1 MNGEIVWY
9 NASKRYGFVCPSE
22 GGAEIV
28 FHLDEA
34 EEALLGAIARGHAV
48 NYMVRQDPS
57 GPMARRLAPGHLLD
71 DSI

>member
-1 MNGEIVWY
+1 MNGEIIWY
-9 NASKRYGFVCPSE
+9 SASKRYGFVCPSE

-34 EEALLGAIARGHAV
+34 EEASLGAISCGQAV

-57 GPMARRLAPGHLLD
+57 GPVARRLSPGHLLD

>member
-34 EEALLGAIARGHAV
+34 EEALLGAIARGQAV

>member
-28 FHLDEA
+28 FRLDEA
-34 EEALLGAIARGHAV
+34 EEALLGPISRGQAV
-48 NYMVRQDPS
+48 NYTVRQDPS
-57 GPMARRLAPGHLLD
+57 GPIARRLAPGHLLD
-71 DSI
+71 A

>member
-9 NASKRYGFVCPSE
+9 NASKRYGFVRPSE
-22 GGAEIV
+22 GGAEII

-34 EEALLGAIARGHAV
+34 EEALLGPVSRGQAV
-48 NYMVRQDPS
+48 HFMVRQESS
-57 GPMARRLAPGHLLD
+57 GPVAIRLAPGHLLD